1 MFVQKVSEQMNIVY
15 DDEKKDLPLDQL
27 HKMFIAVGWSDD
39 GEMPD
44 EMKNGF
50 MQPWLHS
57 TLVISAWD
65 GDKLVGAVR
74 VLSDTIFRSVIYDL
88 LVAPEYQGKGIGSE
102 LVNRCKSHYPGS
114 EWLIGCDRKNVAFYK
129 KLGFQDISESDA
141 FLVIPCKLF

>member
-1 MFVQKVSEQMNIVY
+1 MQKVSEQVNIVY
-15 DDEKKDLPLDQL
+15 HNDKKDLSLQQL
-27 HKMFIAVGWSDD
+27 HELFIAVGWSD
-39 GEMPD
+39 GGVLPE
-44 EMKNGF
+44 EMKAGVIK
-50 MQPWLHS
+50 PWLHS

-65 GDKLVGAVR
+65 GDHLVGAVR

-114 EWLIGCDRKNVAFYK
+114 EWLVGCDRKNVAFYK
-129 KLGFQDISESDA
+129 KLEFQDISESDA

>member
-1 MFVQKVSEQMNIVY
+1 MLVQKVSERMNIVY
-15 DDEKKDLPLDQL
+15 NDKMKDLPLQQL
-27 HKMFIAVGWSDD
+27 HELFIAVGWSD
-39 GEMPD
+39 GGVLPE
-44 EMKNGF
+44 EMKAGF
-50 MQPWLHS
+50 IKPWLHS

-65 GDKLVGAVR
+65 GDHLVGAVR

-114 EWLIGCDRKNVAFYK
+114 EWLVGCDRKNVAFYK

-141 FLVIPCKLF
+141 FLVIPCKFF

>member
-1 MFVQKVSEQMNIVY
+1 MSEQVNIVY
-15 DDEKKDLPLDQL
+15 HNEKKDLSLQQL
-27 HKMFIAVGWSDD
+27 HELFIAVGWSD
-39 GEMPD
+39 GGVLPE
-44 EMKNGF
+44 EMKAGF
-50 MQPWLHS
+50 IKPWLHS

-65 GDKLVGAVR
+65 GDHLVGAVR

-114 EWLIGCDRKNVAFYK
+114 EWLVGCDRKNVAFYK

>member
-1 MFVQKVSEQMNIVY
+1 MSEQVNIVY
-15 DDEKKDLPLDQL
+15 HNEKKDLSLKQL
-27 HKMFIAVGWSDD
+27 HELFIAVGWSD
-39 GEMPD
+39 GGVLPE
-44 EMKNGF
+44 EMKAGF
-50 MQPWLHS
+50 IKPWLHS

-65 GDKLVGAVR
+65 GDHLVGAVR

-114 EWLIGCDRKNVAFYK
+114 EWLVGCDRKNVAFYK